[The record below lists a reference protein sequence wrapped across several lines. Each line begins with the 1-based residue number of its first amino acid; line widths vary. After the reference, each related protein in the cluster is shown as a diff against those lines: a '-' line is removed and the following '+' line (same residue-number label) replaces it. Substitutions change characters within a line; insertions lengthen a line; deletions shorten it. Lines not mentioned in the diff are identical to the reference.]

1 MGLSGLSAE
10 DLAVWVAKSC
20 AAQGV
25 PVKVTD
31 PAVLR
36 QVGVLLTGQA
46 SGSGVR
52 SACASTRTAA

>member
-1 MGLSGLSAE
+1 MGLSALSAE
-10 DLAVWVAKSC
+10 DLAAWVAKSC

-46 SGSGVR
+46 SGSGAR
-52 SACASTRTAA
+52 GACASTRTAA

>member
-1 MGLSGLSAE
+1 MGLSGMSPE
-10 DLAVWVAKSC
+10 DLAAWVAKSC

-25 PVKVTD
+25 PIKVTD

-46 SGSGVR
+46 SGAGAR

>member
-1 MGLSGLSAE
+1 MGLSNLSPE
-10 DLAVWVAKSC
+10 ELAAWVAKSC
-20 AAQGV
+20 TAQGV

-36 QVGVLLTGQA
+36 QMGELLGGQA

-52 SACASTRTAA
+52 RARASTRTAG